1 MLNNIYYEIRW
12 FCEVILDS
20 KNIRMM
26 QLYFDKDNMEIIHF
40 GGKNHEF
47 TIKKCENIVKNWSLL
62 ILFYRKYL
70 NLQTKLNKIIR
81 FLLNIIYMSIS
92 KDVIKQCLISKQR
105 EVDEAVIV
113 NRPVEFEENGNYVIV
128 GVRHAGKSYLLYQR
142 VRQLQAAGKGWDEIL
157 FVDFEDERLA
167 EFQTEDFNSLLEA
180 HLELY
185 GKKPVVFL
193 DEVQNIPHWDKF
205 VRRLTDAKY
214 RVYVTGSNAKMLSKE
229 VATTLGGR
237 FFIYDAYPYSFK
249 EYLAAQQVELRE
261 HWEYDT
267 IQRSE
272 VKRHLNEYFY
282 YGGLPE
288 ILSFKNKRAMLSSLY
303 QKIYLGD
310 ICARNNIKNDRVLN
324 ILIKKMAESVKQPL
338 SYNRLKN
345 VIVATGSPISVPTTI
360 DYADYASDSWLILP
374 MENEV
379 GKLTEKEMQKKYYFV
394 DNGLLNLFLMNSE
407 TSLLENVVAVELCR
421 RFGKKNVFFL
431 NAEKEIDFIVPDEK
445 LAIQVSY
452 SIKDAT
458 TYNREVPPL
467 VKYAKAHQDWK
478 CLLITYDEEGTE
490 EGIPVVSVWKWL
502 MEV

>member
-1 MLNNIYYEIRW
+1 
-12 FCEVILDS
+12 
-20 KNIRMM
+20 
-26 QLYFDKDNMEIIHF
+26 
-40 GGKNHEF
+40 
-47 TIKKCENIVKNWSLL
+47 
-62 ILFYRKYL
+62 
-70 NLQTKLNKIIR
+70 
-81 FLLNIIYMSIS
+81 MSIS

-113 NRPVEFEENGNYVIV
+113 NRSVNFEENGNYVIV

-142 VRQLQAAGKGWDEIL
+142 VRQLQAAGMGWDEIL

-193 DEVQNIPHWDKF
+193 DEIQNISHWEKF
-205 VRRLTDAKY
+205 VRRLADAKY

-237 FFIYDAYPYSFK
+237 FFIYDTYPYSFK
-249 EYLAAQQVELRE
+249 EYLAAQQVELKE

-267 IQRSE
+267 YQRSE
-272 VKRHLNEYFY
+272 VKRHLKEYFY
-282 YGGLPE
+282 FGGLPE

-310 ICARNNIKNDRVLN
+310 ICGRNNIKNDRVLN

-338 SYNRLKN
+338 SFNRLKN
-345 VIVATGSPISVPTTI
+345 IIVATGMPISVPTTI
-360 DYADYASDSWLILP
+360 DYADYVAESCLILP

-379 GKLTEKEMQKKYYFV
+379 GKLTERETQKKYYFI
-394 DNGLLNLFLMNSE
+394 DNGLLNLFLMSPE
-407 TSLLENVVAVELCR
+407 TSLLENMVAVELCR
-421 RFGKKNVFFL
+421 RFGKENVFYL
-431 NAEKEIDFIVPDEK
+431 NAEREIDFIVPDER

-452 SIKDAT
+452 SVREDAT
-458 TYNREVPPL
+458 YSREVSPL
-467 VKYAKAHQDWK
+467 VKYAKAHQDWR
-478 CLLITYDEEGTE
+478 CLLITYDEEGME
-490 EGIPVVSVWKWL
+490 EGIPVVPVWKWL
-502 MEV
+502 TE

>member
-1 MLNNIYYEIRW
+1 
-12 FCEVILDS
+12 
-20 KNIRMM
+20 
-26 QLYFDKDNMEIIHF
+26 
-40 GGKNHEF
+40 
-47 TIKKCENIVKNWSLL
+47 
-62 ILFYRKYL
+62 
-70 NLQTKLNKIIR
+70 
-81 FLLNIIYMSIS
+81 MSIS
-92 KDVIKQCLISKQR
+92 KDIIKQCLLNKQR

-113 NRPVEFEENGNYVIV
+113 DRPIDFEENGNYVIV

-142 VRQLQAAGKGWDEIL
+142 VRQFQAAGMGWDEIL

-167 EFQTEDFNSLLEA
+167 EFQTEDFDSLLEA

-193 DEVQNIPHWDKF
+193 DEVQNIPYWDKF
-205 VRRLTDAKY
+205 VRRLADAKY

-249 EYLAAQQVELRE
+249 EYIAAQHVELKE

-272 VKRHLNEYFY
+272 VKRHLNDYFY

-288 ILSFKNKRAMLSSLY
+288 ILLFKNKRAMLSSLY

-310 ICARNNIKNDRVLN
+310 ICARNNIKNDRIMN

-338 SYNRLKN
+338 SFNRLKN
-345 VIVATGSPISVPTTI
+345 VIVSTGSPISVPTTI
-360 DYADYASDSWLILP
+360 DYVGYAADSWLILP

-379 GKLTEKEMQKKYYFV
+379 GKLTEKESQKKYYFV
-394 DNGLLNLFLMNSE
+394 DNGLLNLFLMNPE
-407 TSLLENVVAVELCR
+407 TSLLENMVAVELCR
-421 RFGKKNVFFL
+421 KYGKENVFYL
-431 NAEKEIDFIVPDEK
+431 NAEKEIDFIVPEKK

-452 SIKDAT
+452 SIKDYAT
-458 TYNREVPPL
+458 WEREVPPL
-467 VKYAKAHQDWK
+467 MKYAKAHPDWK
-478 CLLITYDEEGTE
+478 CLLITYDEESME
-490 EGIPVVSVWKWL
+490 EGLSTIPVWKWL
-502 MEV
+502 LSSISAE

>member
-1 MLNNIYYEIRW
+1 MGI
-12 FCEVILDS
+12 
-20 KNIRMM
+20 
-26 QLYFDKDNMEIIHF
+26 
-40 GGKNHEF
+40 G
-47 TIKKCENIVKNWSLL
+47 
-62 ILFYRKYL
+62 
-70 NLQTKLNKIIR
+70 
-81 FLLNIIYMSIS
+81 

-105 EVDEAVIV
+105 EIDDAVIV
-113 NRPVEFEENGNYVIV
+113 PRPNEFEENGNYVIV

-142 VRQLQAAGKGWDEIL
+142 VRQLQAEGKGWDEIL

-167 EFQTEDFNSLLEA
+167 EFQTEDFDSLLEA

-193 DEVQNIPHWDKF
+193 DEVQNIKHWDKF
-205 VRRLTDAKY
+205 VRRLADAKY
-214 RVYVTGSNAKMLSKE
+214 KVYVTGSNAKMLSKD

-237 FFIYDAYPYSFK
+237 FLIHDAYPYSLK
-249 EYLAAQQVELRE
+249 EFLTAKGVELRK

-267 IQRSE
+267 IKRSE

-282 YGGLPE
+282 FGGLPE
-288 ILSFKNKRAMLSSLY
+288 ILLFKNKRAMLSSLY

-338 SYNRLKN
+338 SFNRLKN

-360 DYADYASDSWLILP
+360 DYADYTADSWLILP

-379 GKLTEKEMQKKYYFV
+379 GKLTERETQRKYYFI
-394 DNGLLNLFLMNSE
+394 DNGLLNLFLMNAE
-407 TSLLENVVAVELCR
+407 TSLLENMVAVELCR
-421 RFGKKNVFFL
+421 RFGKNNVFFL

-452 SIKDAT
+452 SIKEEN

-467 VKYAKAHQDWK
+467 LKYAKAHEDWN
-478 CLLITYDEEGTE
+478 CLLITYDEEGKE
-490 EGIPVVSVWKWL
+490 EGIPVLPVWKWAL
-502 MEV
+502 SDHDLYINKR